1 MDDTFGIISTIIDY
15 QVISWYTY
23 YMKKPALYIETTIAG
38 YVTGKKSKDV
48 VIRAHQHITLLW
60 WKNFRQNYALFTS
73 DVVVS
78 ESGRGDPYAAKKR
91 LAFLQKIPRLRFEEE
106 IEILAKHYAEK
117 LNFPPKAEI
126 DALHLAFSVY
136 YSMDYLLTWNCTH
149 LANEFF
155 QRRLVALNNTMSLKT
170 PLIVTPETLVLSEEE
185 DIS

>member
-1 MDDTFGIISTIIDY
+1 MSIDTFGIISTIIDY

-73 DVVVS
+73 DVVVG

-106 IEILAKHYAEK
+106 
-117 LNFPPKAEI
+117 AEI

-185 DIS
+185 DIP